1 MGEDG
6 RPRGRGGVVEVWVM
20 IIFMMMMNGDVS
32 FTRILFISCNFWG
45 DDHVTVDRSKRTHEK
60 KTYI

>member
-45 DDHVTVDRSKRTHEK
+45 DHVTVDRSKRTHEK